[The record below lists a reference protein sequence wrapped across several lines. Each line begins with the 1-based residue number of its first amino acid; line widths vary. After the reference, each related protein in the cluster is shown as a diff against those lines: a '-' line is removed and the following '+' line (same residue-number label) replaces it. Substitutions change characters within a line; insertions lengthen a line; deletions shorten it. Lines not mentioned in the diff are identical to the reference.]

1 MSQDFIGRSIL
12 IVADEPLIALDIARA
27 CERRGAV
34 VVPAYSHA
42 AAADRLEKGAISGAI
57 VDFVLGDDHADA
69 LCREL
74 ERRCTPFILH
84 SGHSDLTRAY
94 HKGHVVAKPALADAL
109 LDVLGWVLSS
119 PRGIDAFQAEEEI
132 EWLRETTRQH
142 SDDFARDRARI
153 SHCLA
158 KSYRLVKS
166 SKRNITASK
175 ALLERLAKTKQ

>member
-1 MSQDFIGRSIL
+1 MSQDFIGHTIL
-12 IVADEPLIALDIARA
+12 IVEDEPLIALAIAQA

-42 AAADRLEKGAISGAI
+42 AAADRLEKGTVSGAI
-57 VDFVLGDDHADA
+57 VDCVPEDDHADA

-84 SGHSDLTRAY
+84 SGHCDLTSAY
-94 HKGHVVAKPALADAL
+94 HTGHVVAKPALVDAL
-109 LDVLGWVLSS
+109 LDVLGRLLSS
-119 PRGIDAFQAEEEI
+119 PRRIDAFQAEEEI
-132 EWLRETTRQH
+132 EWLREATRQH
-142 SDDFARDRARI
+142 SDDFARDRSRI

-158 KSYRLVKS
+158 KSDRLVKS
-166 SKRNITASK
+166 SKRNITAGR